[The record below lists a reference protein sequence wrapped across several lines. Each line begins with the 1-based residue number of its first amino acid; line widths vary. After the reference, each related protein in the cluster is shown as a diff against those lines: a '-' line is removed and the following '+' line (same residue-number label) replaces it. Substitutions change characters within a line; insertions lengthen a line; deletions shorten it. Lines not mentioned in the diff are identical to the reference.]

1 MTVLRLSGEEFTQ
14 LMKQG
19 NVKVHY
25 QDENDAWPYM
35 QQAGKIAEEEEK
47 KVKRKKYGNRRITVD
62 GMKFDSQH
70 ESDYYFGV
78 LVPRIK
84 AGELK
89 YVNRQVPF
97 DLPGGIVY
105 VADFVAV
112 DMQDRVEGVYDAKSP
127 PTRANRVYI
136 NKKKQMRACLG
147 VEIKEV

>member
-1 MTVLRLSGEEFTQ
+1 MTTLHLSGEEFTQ
-14 LMKQG
+14 LIKQG
-19 NVKVHY
+19 NVKVNY
-25 QDENDAWPYM
+25 QDELAAWPYM
-35 QQAGKIAEEEEK
+35 QQAAEIAAEAEK
-47 KVKRKKYGNRRITVD
+47 KAKRQKYGNRKVTID
-62 GMKFDSQH
+62 GLKFDSQH
-70 ESDYYFGV
+70 EADFYFGV
-78 LVPRIK
+78 LVPRMK

-89 YVNRQVPF
+89 YVNRQVPL

-127 PTRANRVYI
+127 PTRANRVYA